1 MSDKM
6 HHRNSHGLLAPNT
19 KTHTLYATLGKFFFD
34 DSQKVYSMI
43 EKTALL

>member
-1 MSDKM
+1 M
-6 HHRNSHGLLAPNT
+6 HHRKSHGLLAPNT
-19 KTHTLYATLGKFFFD
+19 KTHTLYATLDKFFFN

>member
-6 HHRNSHGLLAPNT
+6 HHRNSHGLLAHNT
-19 KTHTLYATLGKFFFD
+19 KTHTLYATLDKFFFNN
-34 DSQKVYSMI
+34 SQKVYFMI